1 MKLMQE
7 KLSKYDAPQKAK
19 ALGVYPYFRK
29 IESDQDTEVLINGK
43 KVLMF
48 GSNSYLGLTNHPK
61 IKEAAIAAIRKYG
74 TGCAGSR
81 FLNGTLDIHEELEQ
95 RLAKFV
101 GKEEAIQLI
110 FTSFLC
116 SGHVLLED
124 VPGTGKT
131 MLLRAFARTV
141 GSGFK
146 RIQFTPDL
154 LPSDLTGINFYNQKS
169 GEFEFREGPLFTNMV
184 LADEINRA
192 TPRTQSSLL
201 EAMEEHQIT
210 VDGITYPMA
219 EPFFVM
225 ATQNPVESYGT
236 FPLPEA
242 QLDRFFMKLSL
253 GYMTREQ
260 EMEVLGRRK
269 PAAELLLE
277 LEPVFTPQEI
287 LELKQEFLQVRMEKD
302 VLGYLMDIVER
313 TRKESRFVT
322 GVSTRGAIALYKA
335 SQVTAAFSGRDYV
348 MPEDILKMAP
358 HVLSHR
364 ILSRGS
370 ESFEDAKKYLN
381 RLLEEIPVPL
391 EKRP

>member
-1 MKLMQE
+1 
-7 KLSKYDAPQKAK
+7 
-19 ALGVYPYFRK
+19 
-29 IESDQDTEVLINGK
+29 
-43 KVLMF
+43 
-48 GSNSYLGLTNHPK
+48 
-61 IKEAAIAAIRKYG
+61 
-74 TGCAGSR
+74 
-81 FLNGTLDIHEELEQ
+81 
-95 RLAKFV
+95 
-101 GKEEAIQLI
+101 
-110 FTSFLC
+110 
-116 SGHVLLED
+116 
-124 VPGTGKT
+124 
-131 MLLRAFARTV
+131 ML
-141 GSGFK
+141 
-146 RIQFTPDL
+146 
-154 LPSDLTGINFYNQKS
+154 
-169 GEFEFREGPLFTNMV
+169 

-201 EAMEEHQIT
+201 ECMEEHQIT

-287 LELKQEFLQVRMEKD
+287 AELKQEFLQVRMEKD

-322 GVSTRGAIALYKA
+322 GVSTRGAITLYKA

>member
-1 MKLMQE
+1 MEMTHL
-7 KLSKYDAPQKAK
+7 
-19 ALGVYPYFRK
+19 
-29 IESDQDTEVLINGK
+29 
-43 KVLMF
+43 
-48 GSNSYLGLTNHPK
+48 
-61 IKEAAIAAIRKYG
+61 KEAAGKVLES
-74 TGCAGSR
+74 CSR
-81 FLNGTLDIHEELEQ
+81 VI
-95 RLAKFV
+95 V

-287 LELKQEFLQVRMEKD
+287 SELKQEFLQVRMEKD

-391 EKRP
+391 DKRP

>member
-1 MKLMQE
+1 MDVQFFKE
-7 KLSKYDAPQKAK
+7 NVERVTENCSK
-19 ALGVYPYFRK
+19 V
-29 IESDQDTEVLINGK
+29 I
-43 KVLMF
+43 
-48 GSNSYLGLTNHPK
+48 
-61 IKEAAIAAIRKYG
+61 
-74 TGCAGSR
+74 
-81 FLNGTLDIHEELEQ
+81 
-95 RLAKFV
+95 V
-101 GKEEAIQLI
+101 GKEDKIRLI

-131 MLLRAFARTV
+131 MLLRAFSKTI
-141 GSGFK
+141 GSECR

-169 GEFEFREGPLFTNMV
+169 GEFEFRPGPLFTNIV

-201 EAMEEHQIT
+201 EAMEEGQIS
-210 VDGITYPMA
+210 VDGTTYPMKQ
-219 EPFFVM
+219 PFFVM

-242 QLDRFFMKLSL
+242 QLDRFFMKLNL

-260 EMEVLGRRK
+260 ELEVISRK
-269 PAAELLLE
+269 SSVDILNT
-277 LEPVFTPQEI
+277 LEPVLSQEDILKMKEMFPQ
-287 LELKQEFLQVRMEKD
+287 VTVHPD
-302 VLGYLMDIVER
+302 VAGYMMDIVEK

-335 SQVTAAFSGRDYV
+335 SQVTAAFAGRDFV
-348 MPEDILKMAP
+348 IPEDVLFVAP

-364 ILSRGS
+364 IISKGA
-370 ESFEDAKKYLN
+370 ESFEDAKKFLN
-381 RLLEEIPVPL
+381 RMIETIPVPL
-391 EKRP
+391 ESMR

>member
-1 MKLMQE
+1 MEMTHL
-7 KLSKYDAPQKAK
+7 
-19 ALGVYPYFRK
+19 
-29 IESDQDTEVLINGK
+29 
-43 KVLMF
+43 
-48 GSNSYLGLTNHPK
+48 
-61 IKEAAIAAIRKYG
+61 KEAAGKVLES
-74 TGCAGSR
+74 CSR
-81 FLNGTLDIHEELEQ
+81 VI
-95 RLAKFV
+95 V

-242 QLDRFFMKLSL
+242 QLDRFFVKLSL

-287 LELKQEFLQVRMEKD
+287 SELKQEFLQVRMEKD

>member
-1 MKLMQE
+1 MEMTHL
-7 KLSKYDAPQKAK
+7 
-19 ALGVYPYFRK
+19 
-29 IESDQDTEVLINGK
+29 
-43 KVLMF
+43 
-48 GSNSYLGLTNHPK
+48 
-61 IKEAAIAAIRKYG
+61 KEAAGKVLES
-74 TGCAGSR
+74 CSR
-81 FLNGTLDIHEELEQ
+81 VI
-95 RLAKFV
+95 V

-287 LELKQEFLQVRMEKD
+287 SELKQEFLQVRMEKD

-370 ESFEDAKKYLN
+370 ESFEDAKKYLT

>member
-1 MKLMQE
+1 MEMTHL
-7 KLSKYDAPQKAK
+7 
-19 ALGVYPYFRK
+19 
-29 IESDQDTEVLINGK
+29 
-43 KVLMF
+43 
-48 GSNSYLGLTNHPK
+48 
-61 IKEAAIAAIRKYG
+61 KEAAGKVLES
-74 TGCAGSR
+74 CSR
-81 FLNGTLDIHEELEQ
+81 VI
-95 RLAKFV
+95 V

-370 ESFEDAKKYLN
+370 ESFVDAKKYLN

>member
-1 MKLMQE
+1 MEMTHL
-7 KLSKYDAPQKAK
+7 
-19 ALGVYPYFRK
+19 
-29 IESDQDTEVLINGK
+29 
-43 KVLMF
+43 
-48 GSNSYLGLTNHPK
+48 
-61 IKEAAIAAIRKYG
+61 KEAAGKVLES
-74 TGCAGSR
+74 CSR
-81 FLNGTLDIHEELEQ
+81 VI
-95 RLAKFV
+95 V

-146 RIQFTPDL
+146 RFQFTPDL

-287 LELKQEFLQVRMEKD
+287 SELKQEFLQVRMEKD

>member
-1 MKLMQE
+1 MEMTHL
-7 KLSKYDAPQKAK
+7 
-19 ALGVYPYFRK
+19 
-29 IESDQDTEVLINGK
+29 
-43 KVLMF
+43 
-48 GSNSYLGLTNHPK
+48 
-61 IKEAAIAAIRKYG
+61 KEAAGKVLES
-74 TGCAGSR
+74 CSR
-81 FLNGTLDIHEELEQ
+81 VI
-95 RLAKFV
+95 V
-101 GKEEAIQLI
+101 GKDEAIQLI

>member
-1 MKLMQE
+1 MEMTHL
-7 KLSKYDAPQKAK
+7 
-19 ALGVYPYFRK
+19 
-29 IESDQDTEVLINGK
+29 
-43 KVLMF
+43 
-48 GSNSYLGLTNHPK
+48 
-61 IKEAAIAAIRKYG
+61 KEAAGKVLES
-74 TGCAGSR
+74 CSR
-81 FLNGTLDIHEELEQ
+81 VI
-95 RLAKFV
+95 V
-101 GKEEAIQLI
+101 GKDEAIQLI

-287 LELKQEFLQVRMEKD
+287 AELKQEFLQVRMEKD

>member
-1 MKLMQE
+1 MEMTHL
-7 KLSKYDAPQKAK
+7 
-19 ALGVYPYFRK
+19 
-29 IESDQDTEVLINGK
+29 
-43 KVLMF
+43 
-48 GSNSYLGLTNHPK
+48 
-61 IKEAAIAAIRKYG
+61 KEAAGKVLES
-74 TGCAGSR
+74 CSR
-81 FLNGTLDIHEELEQ
+81 VI
-95 RLAKFV
+95 V

-154 LPSDLTGINFYNQKS
+154 LPSDLTGINFYNQES